1 MANIDIKNEMKS
13 RGVRQWEVAQYL
25 GISEATM
32 CRKMRSPLDPDF
44 RSQVLNAIETLGS
57 APGAAKVKGAGRGV
71 IVNK

>member
-32 CRKMRSPLDPDF
+32 CRKMRFTLDPDF
-44 RSQVLNAIETLGS
+44 RSQVLNAIEILGS
-57 APGAAKVKGAGRGV
+57 TPGAAKIQAACRDV
-71 IVNK
+71 IIDK